1 MHYGLQKVYLIL
13 FHSPWRDCDYFYHL
27 RVGSLSGHTL
37 PLLLALAPVAE
48 QAYDPSQR
56 SCVGDNVCLTSFHWC
71 AANDGREDDKTGCS
85 FPEGAYPKT
94 IMDNQLNAALL
105 TRGRNYIISWKDGD
119 PTNTNPVTITWNI
132 GSGYFDDGMNLTRGP
147 KWETSESSLFL
158 LEDMRPRWPGKA
170 WGIGLLLSENH
181 IR

>member
-1 MHYGLQKVYLIL
+1 
-13 FHSPWRDCDYFYHL
+13 
-27 RVGSLSGHTL
+27 
-37 PLLLALAPVAE
+37 
-48 QAYDPSQR
+48 
-56 SCVGDNVCLTSFHWC
+56 
-71 AANDGREDDKTGCS
+71 
-85 FPEGAYPKT
+85 
-94 IMDNQLNAALL
+94 MDNQLNAALL